1 MSHQPQPGSSS
12 GVRALG
18 KSVHPVAPTSFPV
31 DIGVIGGGLA
41 GLTLAALLAQ
51 RGHSVTVYESD
62 RLGGKLRRKEV
73 GGLSFDTGPSLFTFP
88 GVWHRVLARLGEH
101 TDPLDLRP
109 LPGGLG
115 FHHTPF
121 GAVPLPVPP
130 GHPLHADW
138 LRVCAAATPV
148 APHLETLLTTPP
160 RLISAAFLRASAALA
175 HATAPH
181 LTAEGWIR
189 ARRVH
194 PALAHALRTHALN
207 AGLSP
212 ADAPALYAL
221 LPALIAGH
229 VCRPAGG
236 MGVLLDTLILLCR
249 ARGVQFRGAE
259 SGGTQSSGTVRQ
271 LDSASGSL
279 TLDGGEV
286 VRHDLLISAIDPARL
301 AALRGLPVHSPLPQ
315 RTVSGVAIYAAFRE
329 AVPLPA
335 TSILPPT
342 DFAAFRAA
350 LRAGVLPPDT
360 LALVH
365 ADGPRLA
372 VLLTAPATAR
382 PLTPDHPWVQAQ
394 LARVETTLGVPGLL
408 ASASSVAAFDPA
420 HYAGGGH
427 PGGAI
432 YGLGHPVWRGGP
444 LHPQP
449 YRLHS
454 RLWQVGTGV
463 HPGGGIPAI
472 LGGALIVDE
481 LLRGQY

>member
-1 MSHQPQPGSSS
+1 MPFSKLLKVSD
-12 GVRALG
+12 
-18 KSVHPVAPTSFPV
+18 PVSPNTA
-31 DIGVIGGGLA
+31 IIGGGLA
-41 GLTLAALLAQ
+41 GLALAALLAQ
-51 RGHSVTVYESD
+51 RGHRVTVYEAD
-62 RLGGKLRRKEV
+62 RLGGKLRRIEV

-88 GVWHRVLARLGEH
+88 GVWHRVLACLKEGS
-101 TDPLDLRP
+101 DLLDLRP

-115 FHHTPF
+115 IHHTPY
-121 GAVPLPVPP
+121 GPVPLPVPP
-130 GHPLHADW
+130 GHALHADW
-138 LRVCAAATPV
+138 LRVCAAAAPV
-148 APHLETLLTTPP
+148 APYLETLLTTPP
-160 RLISAAFLRASAALA
+160 RFTSPAFLRASAALA
-175 HATAPH
+175 QATVPH

-207 AGLSP
+207 AGLPP

-221 LPALIAGH
+221 LPALIAEH

-236 MGVLLDTLILLCR
+236 MGVLLDTLHGFCT
-249 ARGVQFRGAE
+249 ARGVQFRG
-259 SGGTQSSGTVRQ
+259 GVGR
-271 LDSASGSL
+271 LDGASGRL

-286 VRHDLLISAIDPARL
+286 ARHDLLVSAIDPARL
-301 AALRGLPVHSPLPQ
+301 AALRGLPVRSPLPR
-315 RTVSGVAIYAAFRE
+315 RTVSGVAVYAAF
-329 AVPLPA
+329 AQPVPLPA
-335 TSILPPT
+335 TSIIPPT
-342 DFAAFRAA
+342 DFAAFRATM
-350 LRAGVLPPDT
+350 RAGALPPDT

-382 PLTPDHPWVQAQ
+382 PLKLDHPWVWAQ
-394 LARVETTLGVPGLL
+394 LARVEQVLEVPGLL
-408 ASASSVAAFDPA
+408 ASASAVSVLDPA
-420 HYAGGGH
+420 HYAQGGH

-432 YGLGHPVWRGGP
+432 YGLGYPVWRGGP

-449 YRLHS
+449 YRLMP

-481 LLRGQY
+481 LLAGSSF